1 MLCRL
6 YAKISSSRGDDD
18 DNDDDNDDGVDKND
32 GALKGFLGEFVESI
46 RRLGFDPFP
55 EKEPQR
61 CYLFSLSEQSD
72 FVLT

>member
-32 GALKGFLGEFVESI
+32 GALKGFLGEFVEGI
-46 RRLGFDPFP
+46 
-55 EKEPQR
+55 
-61 CYLFSLSEQSD
+61 
-72 FVLT
+72 